1 MNVIPDA
8 WLPAVPMKR
17 VHGHWTAGGHEANAT
32 DRKAYHVLVEGDG
45 KLVRGV
51 PSIAA
56 NSASIKDGYA
66 AHTLNANTD
75 AIGISMCG
83 MAGAVESPFVP
94 GRTPLTLPQ
103 WTAFIAAVAQLCRVY
118 DIPVTPKTVLF
129 HAEVQAN
136 LGIKQRNKWDVTRL
150 VFDPATVGAKVIGD
164 KMRREVSAL
173 LAGKAPAEPVEPV
186 PEGARARVTAASL
199 NFRRA
204 PDGEITGSLPEG
216 LIVEVIAI
224 DGDWLNIETPA
235 GYRGWVS
242 RAHVVMVDGPPAAE
256 PTKPDPRRKM
266 IDDIRAMLDDLEAV
280 L

>member
-17 VHGHWTAGGHEANAT
+17 VHGHWTAGGHEANET
-32 DRKAYHVLVEGDG
+32 DRKAYHLLVEGDG
-45 KLVRGV
+45 KLVRGI

-56 NSASIKDGYA
+56 NSGSLKDGYS

-75 AIGISMCG
+75 SISISMCG
-83 MAGAVESPFVP
+83 MAGAVESPFDA
-94 GRTPLTLPQ
+94 GRSPLTLPQ
-103 WTAFIAAVAQLCRVY
+103 WNIFIAANAQLCRVY
-118 DIPVTPKTVLF
+118 NVPVTPKTDLF

-150 VFDPATVGAKVIGD
+150 VFDPATVGAKAIGD
-164 KMRREVSAL
+164 KMRREVSAI
-173 LAGKAPAEPVEPV
+173 LAGKAPAPPVEPV
-186 PEGARARVTAASL
+186 PEGARARGTAASL

-204 PDGEITGSLPEG
+204 PDGEIAGTLPEG

-224 DGDWLNIETPA
+224 DGGWLNVVTPA

-242 RAHVVMVDGPPAAE
+242 RAHVAMIDGPPAAE
-256 PTKPDPRRKM
+256 PTKPDPRREI
-266 IDDIRAMLDDLEAV
+266 IDDIRARLDALEAA